1 MTVRRSIVH
10 ALLSLLLLVSQQI
23 GATHGY
29 SHWSAL
35 QNAAAEVHQGER
47 GDNRNSIRQL
57 ASDLSCA
64 ECLSLA
70 QIAVAI
76 GSPGLA
82 FGISLVA
89 YGPITLPQTLSAC
102 ARTVCVFQ
110 SRAPPQA

>member
-1 MTVRRSIVH
+1 MTLRRSIVH

-35 QNAAAEVHQGER
+35 QHAAAAVHQGD
-47 GDNRNSIRQL
+47 GGNSAKQL
-57 ASDLSCA
+57 ASDLSCT

-82 FGISLVA
+82 FGVGLLA
-89 YGPITLPQTLSAC
+89 YGPVTLPQTLSAC